1 MNKAEL
7 ISDVARKTGLTKR
20 DVAQVITT
28 VLAVLG
34 EAFERRERVELR
46 GFGVFDV
53 KKRGPRKARNPQTQ
67 ESIQIPSQWVLCFR
81 PSKSIKERL

>member
-7 ISDVARKTGLTKR
+7 VSDVARRTGLTKK
-20 DVAQVITT
+20 DVDHVITT
-28 VLAVLG
+28 TLAVLG
-34 EAFERRERVELR
+34 EAFERGERVELR

-67 ESIQIPSQWVLCFR
+67 ESIQIPSRWVLSFR

>member
-7 ISDVARKTGLTKR
+7 VSNVRRKTGLTKK
-20 DVAQVITT
+20 DVDKVITT
-28 VLAVLG
+28 VFAVLG

-46 GFGVFDV
+46 GFGVFEV
-53 KKRGPRKARNPQTQ
+53 KKYRPRRARNPQTQ
-67 ESIQIPSQWVLCFR
+67 ESVQIPSRWVVFFR